1 MNSSIER
8 IVGYVIVAAVLIA
21 VVILPG
27 MNGPYV
33 EGDRLSFSLP
43 NLERETISSSD
54 PELQGKV
61 LLVNL
66 WGTWCPPCRYE
77 IPYLAKMQQDYSP
90 QGFEIIG
97 IEYPIAESD
106 DPESR
111 AESLKQFAD
120 EIGINYTILMG
131 TVADQNVVTQ
141 ELPELREFSSFPTTI
156 FIGRDGNVAEVTQ
169 GFYEGDVPRYR
180 ELIEGLLA
188 EEYSRD

>member
-1 MNSSIER
+1 MNPSIER

-21 VVILPG
+21 VVVLPG
-27 MNGPYV
+27 LNGPYV

-43 NLERETISSSD
+43 NVDGEMISSSD
-54 PELQGKV
+54 PEFEGKV

-66 WGTWCPPCRYE
+66 WGIWCPPCRYE
-77 IPYLAKMQQDYSP
+77 IPYLAKMQQDYGP

-97 IEYPIAESD
+97 IEFPIAESD
-106 DPESR
+106 SLEER
-111 AESLKQFAD
+111 AENLKEFAK

-131 TVADQNVVTQ
+131 TQAEQNAVVR
-141 ELPELREFSSFPTTI
+141 ELPELRDFSSFPTTI
-156 FIGRDGNVAEVTQ
+156 FIGRDGKVAEVTQ

-180 ELIEGLLA
+180 DLVEGLLA